1 MESFDSVKIQEAQP
15 AAFLKGMLPVAPVS
29 FFAMTLGLAETG
41 NALLFAHDTWNIPRA
56 YGNVFEFLAILSFL
70 WWGALYMNKWINHR
84 AAAVNEWRDPVQASF
99 VALIPESLILL
110 ALAFLPYL
118 ATLSH
123 LLFWI
128 GSATNLTYAAFR
140 LARMWTVP
148 RGNEHVTPSLF
159 LTYTASVLV
168 HALIAG
174 LFGYKE
180 FGWMLFG
187 IGVISWLILDSVVLQ
202 QLVTGGL
209 DAKTRNFMG
218 IYMAPAAIVLVAY
231 QVLSGQSSDFITYAL
246 AGYSLF
252 LTVALAL
259 SYNWL
264 RQQAFAPGYWA
275 YTFGVATVAQG
286 FLLMAREQQSP
297 IFIFITGLLLIA
309 SLLLTT
315 IVIIG
320 TVYLLFHKK
329 YYPHAAHAVQAPPKS

>member
-1 MESFDSVKIQEAQP
+1 MESIDSANRRQNQQ
-15 AAFLKGMLPVAPVS
+15 AASLKGLLPIAPAS
-29 FFAMTLGLAETG
+29 YFAMTLGLAETG
-41 NALLFAHDTWNIPRA
+41 NALLFAHDAWNVPRA
-56 YGNVFEFLAILSFL
+56 YGIVFELLAILSFL
-70 WWGALYMNKWINHR
+70 WWGALYTNKWINHR
-84 AAAVNEWRDPVQASF
+84 PSAVNEWRDPIQASF

-118 ATLSH
+118 DTFSH
-123 LLFWI
+123 VLFWV
-128 GSATNLTYAAFR
+128 GSVTNIAYASYR
-140 LARMWTVP
+140 LARMWAVP
-148 RGNEHVTPSLF
+148 RGNEQVTPSLF

-168 HALIAG
+168 NALIAG

-180 FGWMLFG
+180 YGWMLFG
-187 IGVISWLILDSVVLQ
+187 IGAISWLILDSVVLQ

-231 QVLSGQSSDFITYAL
+231 QVLSGQSSDLLTYAL

-252 LTVALAL
+252 LTISLVL

-297 IFIFITGLLLIA
+297 IFIFFAVTLLMV
-309 SLLLTT
+309 SLLLTS

-320 TVYLLFHKK
+320 TVYLFFHKK
-329 YYPHAAHAVQAPPKS
+329 YYPHAVQPSR